1 MLGKIEGRRRRG
13 RQRMRWLDRAVIIPY
28 APNLSLFTKEWDM
41 HKLIDAKLDCEF
53 CEQGAF
59 FKLPQHLAYF

>member
-1 MLGKIEGRRRRG
+1 MEQERLYLLLLVITFNII
-13 RQRMRWLDRAVIIPY
+13 RAVIIPY
-28 APNLSLFTKEWDM
+28 APNLSLLTKEWDM